1 MKQIY
6 IVTGNDE
13 WLTNVVIEKL
23 ANKYT
28 ITLVKIYNEKLNFY
42 KSIKLAI
49 LFGIIN
55 TIKIFFKKIKNKK
68 IKIVY
73 KKKNQLEGFLK
84 KINKDKIFL
93 INLSLKIKKNFKN
106 IFNCHPAILPNYK
119 GLLPIQRNIYD
130 NIFNKRNNNFGVT
143 IHKIN
148 EKFDEGKIVWN
159 KVINIKKFINNQRI
173 MYEKVYSNFSY
184 GIDQIVSNKKIYY
197 KKIKKDYNC
206 KENLNFKEILK
217 LKLKIINY

>member
-28 ITLVKIYNEKLNFY
+28 ITLVKIYNEKFNFY

-73 KKKNQLEGFLK
+73 KKKDQL
-84 KINKDKIFL
+84 
-93 INLSLKIKKNFKN
+93 
-106 IFNCHPAILPNYK
+106 
-119 GLLPIQRNIYD
+119 
-130 NIFNKRNNNFGVT
+130 
-143 IHKIN
+143 
-148 EKFDEGKIVWN
+148 
-159 KVINIKKFINNQRI
+159 
-173 MYEKVYSNFSY
+173 
-184 GIDQIVSNKKIYY
+184 
-197 KKIKKDYNC
+197 
-206 KENLNFKEILK
+206 
-217 LKLKIINY
+217 